1 MASKTHSLPS
11 RTEGGFKSP
20 QKTSLS
26 RQLAGLAV
34 SGTERHTQ
42 ARHRSANQPQTVNSL
57 RSQPTRLSQLHE
69 KPTYLRNNIPESPFN
84 SRAAVRGC
92 SLTVSSILPRRN
104 VSVASS
110 FPDRIELEWLS
121 STNRADSDLFFQV
134 NSELLITPN
143 SISTKDFAQT
153 FINTH
158 NGEVSTLYPR
168 MRLRNFGE
176 TDDPTSWE
184 LIPLEADNRQPGLAA
199 PCKYPSPLWITRN
212 AMYCD
217 SADS

>member
-1 MASKTHSLPS
+1 MASKTRPLPS

-20 QKTSLS
+20 QKISLS

-34 SGTERHTQ
+34 SGTKQHSQ
-42 ARHRSANQPQTVNSL
+42 GRHRSANQPQTVNSP
-57 RSQPTRLSQLHE
+57 RSQPTRSSQLRE
-69 KPTYLRNNIPESPFN
+69 KPTSLRNESLESPFS

-92 SLTVSSILPRRN
+92 SLTVSSIMPRRN

-110 FPDRIELEWLS
+110 LPDRIELEWLS
-121 STNRADSDLFFQV
+121 STNSGASDLFLQV

-143 SISTKDFAQT
+143 SVSTNDFAQT

-158 NGEVSTLYPR
+158 NGEVSTICPR

-176 TDDPTSWE
+176 TDHPNCWE

-199 PCKYPSPLWITRN
+199 PCK
-212 AMYCD
+212 
-217 SADS
+217 